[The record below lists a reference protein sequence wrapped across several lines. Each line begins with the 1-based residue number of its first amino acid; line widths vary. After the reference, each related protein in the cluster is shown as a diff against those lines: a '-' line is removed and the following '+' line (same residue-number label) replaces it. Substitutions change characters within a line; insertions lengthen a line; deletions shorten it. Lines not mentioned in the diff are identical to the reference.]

1 MQVGELNQD
10 EKDLVWRYV
19 HCAGLWRRKRHRTF
33 ASLESDL
40 RAGYEVVADGIAV
53 GEQSGE
59 PIILSDAKDPEF
71 FAAIFKNDNSAI
83 PEVRA
88 LDLERLRG
96 YVISGEGELPM
107 PPPRLTKPPLDAE

>member
-1 MQVGELNQD
+1 MQVGELKQD
-10 EKDLVWRYV
+10 EKDLVWRYA
-19 HCAGLWRRKRHRTF
+19 HCAGLWRRKQHRTF
-33 ASLESDL
+33 ASLESD
-40 RAGYEVVADGIAV
+40 EVVADGITV
-53 GEQSGE
+53 GEQAGE

-96 YVISGEGELPM
+96 YIISGEGELPM
-107 PPPRLTKPPLDAE
+107 PPPRLTKPPLA